1 MRSIGPYGDNYS
13 GFPGSQVAR
22 EKMVL
27 RYGAVVSSA
36 AGSALSQKTV
46 TLVWPPG
53 VQV

>member
-1 MRSIGPYGDNYS
+1 MRGIGPYGDNYS

-27 RYGAVVSSA
+27 RYGAAVSSA

-46 TLVWPPG
+46 TLVCPPG